1 MTGEGP
7 MDHSK
12 PTRTAERMAR
22 PAAAPTPFAIHRPS
36 AQSLPIVFA
45 SPHSGFDYPLAFL
58 GATRLDL
65 ASLRRS
71 EDCWVDELFAA
82 APRLG
87 APLLVA
93 LFPRS
98 FVDPNRDCLDL
109 DPHMFEDA
117 LPAGAN
123 TASPRI
129 AAGLGVIARVVATG
143 EEIYGRKLRF
153 AEALARI
160 ERYYRPYHAALASE
174 IETTRARFG
183 FCILIDCHS
192 MPSSGGPL
200 DRMSGQDRLD
210 FVLGD
215 CRGAACAPALTDRVE
230 GVLSGL
236 GYCIARNNPYSGGF
250 VTQHYG
256 RPDEGVH
263 ALQIEIN
270 RGLYLDE
277 ANLRRSAGFAR
288 LAADIT
294 KLIAALSGLHFGLA
308 AAAE

>member
-1 MTGEGP
+1 MTGKEASHHP
-7 MDHSK
+7 D
-12 PTRTAERMAR
+12 PAPPAVRATRAAMPAPFAVHR
-22 PAAAPTPFAIHRPS
+22 PAVQRVPV
-36 AQSLPIVFA
+36 VFA
-45 SPHSGFDYPLAFL
+45 SPHSGFDYPPSFLA
-58 GATRLDL
+58 ATRLDL

-87 APLLVA
+87 APLIVA

-109 DPHMFEDA
+109 DPQMFEDA
-117 LPAGAN
+117 LPSAVN
-123 TASPRI
+123 VASPRI
-129 AAGLGVIARVVATG
+129 AAGLGVIPRVVATG
-143 EEIYGRKLRF
+143 EEIYARKLKF
-153 AEALARI
+153 AEATQRI
-160 ERYYRPYHAALASE
+160 EHYWRPYHGALSRE
-174 IETTRARFG
+174 IEATRARFG
-183 FCILIDCHS
+183 FCVLIDCHS
-192 MPSSGGPL
+192 MPSAGGPL
-200 DRMSGQDRLD
+200 DRMSGLDRLD

-215 CRGAACAPALTDRVE
+215 CRGSACAPALIDRVE
-230 GVLSGL
+230 GVLRRL
-236 GYCIARNNPYSGGF
+236 GYCVARNNPYSGGF

-256 RPDEGVH
+256 RPNEGVH

-277 ANLRRSAGFAR
+277 ASLRRGSGFNR

-294 KLIAALSGLHFGLA
+294 TLIAALSNVHFGLA

>member
-1 MTGEGP
+1 L
-7 MDHSK
+7 DHLEPITK
-12 PTRTAERMAR
+12 TERAPGAATEADPFALHR
-22 PAAAPTPFAIHRPS
+22 PAVQRM
-36 AQSLPIVFA
+36 PIVFA
-45 SPHSGFDYPLAFL
+45 SPHSGFDYPPGFLA
-58 GATRLDL
+58 ATRLDL
-65 ASLRRS
+65 GNLRRS

-109 DPHMFEDA
+109 DPQMFEDA
-117 LPAGAN
+117 LPENAN
-123 TASPRI
+123 IASPRI
-129 AAGLGVIARVVATG
+129 AAGLGVIPRVVASG
-143 EEIYGRKLRF
+143 EEIYARKLKF
-153 AEALARI
+153 AEAARRI
-160 ERYYRPYHAALASE
+160 ERYWRPYHAALARE
-174 IETTRARFG
+174 IAATRQRFG

-200 DRMSGQDRLD
+200 ERMSGLDRID

-215 CRGAACAPALTDRVE
+215 CRGASCAPALIDRVDS
-230 GVLSGL
+230 VLCQL
-236 GYCIARNNPYSGGF
+236 GYCVARNNPYSGGF

-277 ANLRRSAGFAR
+277 ASLRRSPGFAP
-288 LAADIT
+288 LAADMT
-294 KLIAALSGLHFGLA
+294 DLIAALSQVHLGLA
-308 AAAE
+308 SAAE